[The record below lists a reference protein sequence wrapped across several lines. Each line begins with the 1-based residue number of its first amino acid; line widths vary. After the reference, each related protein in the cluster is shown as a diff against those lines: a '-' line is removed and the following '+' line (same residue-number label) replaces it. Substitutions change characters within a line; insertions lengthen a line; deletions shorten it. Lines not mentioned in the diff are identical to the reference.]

1 MTFTPRWLP
10 ARRYWQ
16 AGLHPPHK
24 DWVLSRGSLTA
35 ALVTLSQHHFQVNV
49 LHQGW
54 HKPQRDESL
63 ALGLPPYQRAWVR
76 EVALEG
82 HGVCWVQARS
92 IIPVH
97 TLRGKGRRL
106 RFLGSRSLGS
116 LLFKGGQRGAMT
128 LRSPNRQHDDWARRS
143 CFYYGGQPLLVQES
157 FLPALF
163 EAVAQQ
169 PNPRPSV

>member
-1 MTFTPRWLP
+1 MTLIPRWLP
-10 ARRYWQ
+10 DHRYWQ
-16 AGLHPPHK
+16 AGLHSPQK

-35 ALVTLSQHHFQVNV
+35 YLVNLSQHHFKVKV

-54 HKPQRDESL
+54 HKPHADEHL
-63 ALGLPPYQRAWVR
+63 ALGLPHYQWAWVR

-82 HGVCWVQARS
+82 HGERWVQARS
-92 IIPVH
+92 IIPLH

-116 LLFKGGQRGAMT
+116 LLFNGGKRGAMDI
-128 LRSPNRQHDDWARRS
+128 RPPDRRQDYWARRS
-143 CFYYGGQPLLVQES
+143 CFYYGGRPLLVQES

-163 EAVAQQ
+163 VVTAQ
-169 PNPRPSV
+169 RPIKL